1 LAVAAY
7 ATVDDRTRL
16 ASRMLLAGTMRRLVV
31 VLCVA
36 ACGDSSTADP
46 NDPLPPPAEGVGI
59 QFAYEV
65 DVQPGQEVW
74 KCNVSEL
81 PSKRFYPVNHAESV
95 QNDAMHHMD
104 LIATAFGAP
113 ELEPGEYDCR
123 DIYDQFPGLMDNGV
137 IVYASQQAEQQIVL
151 PPGTVA
157 DLLPRMRLMHE
168 IHFVNPTDAPVTAF
182 SKINAYE
189 YKDKV
194 EQTIWGGA
202 VRDRDINVPG
212 NTEGTHIEYTRCTM
226 NQDVDVLFLSTHT
239 HALAE
244 KTVIR
249 RYDGTS
255 LVAGEVLYEN
265 TDWHAPRLHDFTAT
279 PLHIPA
285 GSGFEFECHYV
296 NHSGEPVHWG
306 FTAAEEM
313 CQIALVYTPGE
324 ATRQCEVVESGV
336 R

>member
-1 LAVAAY
+1 MLVAPLRGF
-7 ATVDDRTRL
+7 VFVC
-16 ASRMLLAGTMRRLVV
+16 LV
-31 VLCVA
+31 
-36 ACGDSSTADP
+36 ACGAESPGIDP
-46 NDPLPPPAEGVGI
+46 DDPLPPPPEGVGI

-65 DVQPGQEVW
+65 DVGPGEEVW

-81 PSKRFYPVNHAESV
+81 PSKKFFPVNHAESV
-95 QNDAMHHMD
+95 QNDSMHHMD

-113 ELEPGEYDCR
+113 ELEPGEYDCK
-123 DIYDQFPGLMDNGV
+123 DIYDQYPGLMDSGV
-137 IVYASQQAEQQIVL
+137 IVYASQQAEQQILL

-168 IHFVNPTDAPVTAF
+168 IHFVNPTDQAVKAF

-202 VRDRDINVPG
+202 VRDLDINVPA
-212 NTEGTHIEYTRCTM
+212 NTGTGTHIEYTRCKM
-226 NQDVDVLFLSTHT
+226 NMDVDVLFMSTHT

-249 RYDGTS
+249 AFDGAS
-255 LVAGEVLYEN
+255 LVAGEMLYEN
-265 TDWHAPRLHDFTAT
+265 TDWHAPKLHDFTAT

-296 NHSGEPVHWG
+296 NHSGSEVHWG